1 VDVADP
7 GGRGLKVEADE
18 VAELARRFSP
28 DLLEAIVRRSPGAG
42 RARALE
48 IGARLGGVVPRVA
61 LDLVPENP
69 EASARG
75 QRDSE
80 GLRRRAQDLR
90 DVISGLGPAFVKLG
104 QALSSRPD
112 LLPREYLEELSALQD
127 QLPSFPNP
135 VARALLE
142 EELRRPVGDVF
153 SELGAQPVAAASL
166 GQVYQGRLRS
176 TGERVAVKVQRPGI
190 AAQIVL
196 DMHLIRELLLLV
208 DQVSPLEQKLVPLL
222 DEFAQRLFGELDYRA
237 EGESAEKFEELYGHM
252 PKVRVPGI
260 YWEATARRVLTME
273 WVDGVKMTDEAAMA
287 EAGLEVVKFV
297 DVGIECTLRQLLEH
311 GYFHADPHPGN
322 LLATKEGE
330 LCYLDFGMMS
340 DAPQSARYA
349 IINHVVHLV
358 NRDYLAMCQDYYA
371 LDFIDRSV
379 DTRPI
384 APSLE
389 EFFESGVLGSSVS
402 DLNFKAIID
411 GLGDVLFAFPFQVPA
426 YYALI
431 LRSLTVLEG
440 LALSADRE
448 YKVLAKSYPYM
459 AQRLLTDPS
468 PELRTSLEE
477 MLFSQG
483 KFRWSRLESLYTEG
497 SKSQA
502 FDPTALWLLVD
513 YIVSESAGPI
523 RSQLTEEVVR
533 LIDGYCATQA
543 HQNLAAVTSKE
554 VARRLVP
561 ISGRDLRN
569 HRRLELLSSNVQGT
583 ASKLLRS
590 AVQVPSLDRL
600 PAVQELPSPPSPG
613 EALVAAQTA
622 REQAGSAIAQIRE
635 IAQKPGSGE
644 VVNGVSGGLARK
656 VAARTIKGI
665 NGAMRQAGV
674 DATQA

>member
-1 VDVADP
+1 
-7 GGRGLKVEADE
+7 
-18 VAELARRFSP
+18 
-28 DLLEAIVRRSPGAG
+28 
-42 RARALE
+42 
-48 IGARLGGVVPRVA
+48 
-61 LDLVPENP
+61 
-69 EASARG
+69 
-75 QRDSE
+75 
-80 GLRRRAQDLR
+80 
-90 DVISGLGPAFVKLG
+90 
-104 QALSSRPD
+104 
-112 LLPREYLEELSALQD
+112 
-127 QLPSFPNP
+127 
-135 VARALLE
+135 
-142 EELRRPVGDVF
+142 
-153 SELGAQPVAAASL
+153 
-166 GQVYQGRLRS
+166 
-176 TGERVAVKVQRPGI
+176 
-190 AAQIVL
+190 
-196 DMHLIRELLLLV
+196 
-208 DQVSPLEQKLVPLL
+208 
-222 DEFAQRLFGELDYRA
+222 
-237 EGESAEKFEELYGHM
+237 M

-260 YWEATARRVLTME
+260 YWEASARRVLTME

-287 EAGLEVVKFV
+287 EAGLDVVKFV

-384 APSLE
+384 APALE

-440 LALSADRE
+440 LALSADRD

-468 PELRTSLEE
+468 PELRGSLEE

-483 KFRWSRLESLYTEG
+483 QFRWTRLESLYTEG

-523 RSQLTEEVVR
+523 RGQLTEEVVR

-543 HQNLAAVTSKE
+543 HQSLAAATSKE

-561 ISGRDLRN
+561 ISGKDLRN
-569 HRRLELLSSNVQGT
+569 CRRLELLTSNVQET
-583 ASKLLRS
+583 AFKLMRP
-590 AVQVPSLDRL
+590 ADQVPSLDRL
-600 PAVQELPSPPSPG
+600 PSLGELPSLPSPG
-613 EALVAAQTA
+613 EALGAAQTA
-622 REQAGSAIAQIRE
+622 REQAGSAISQIQKIME
-635 IAQKPGSGE
+635 KPGSGE
-644 VVNGVSGGLARK
+644 VVNNVSGGLARK

-665 NGAMRQAGV
+665 NGALRQTGKE
-674 DATQA
+674 ATQEA